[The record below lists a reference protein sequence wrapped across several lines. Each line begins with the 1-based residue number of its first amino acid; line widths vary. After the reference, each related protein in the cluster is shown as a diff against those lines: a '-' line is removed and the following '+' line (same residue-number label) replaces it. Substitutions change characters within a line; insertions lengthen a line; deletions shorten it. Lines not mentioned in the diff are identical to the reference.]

1 MAEKQYLSTKTAY
14 PKTRREDCVCNI
26 CRQTVQKLSDD
37 HVPPKGTFKPG
48 TIRVHC
54 YPESHQGEIHRTHI
68 SHNGLK
74 FRTICSSCN
83 NNLGSMY
90 DVHLKKFLNR
100 LSSALSSPLILP
112 NPLMIKGHPTAIIK
126 AIMGHILAAKT
137 DVCNGDADKATRDY
151 LFNDNAILPSSIRL
165 FCWYYPYGG
174 TIIATDRI
182 DADLINCGSVWY
194 SVIKYYPL
202 AFLLM
207 SNGNGM
213 SDPNVT
219 ELTKYNHNNE
229 QEEIDIPIYL
239 HKFPIDYPEGNAH
252 NKHMA
257 RLVYDGRTDILTKP
271 VWPIGKFAN

>member
-1 MAEKQYLSTKTAY
+1 MVEKQYLSTKTAY

-48 TIRVHC
+48 TIRIHC

-100 LSSALSSPLILP
+100 LSSTLSSPLILP

-151 LFNDNAILPSSIRL
+151 LFNDNAILPSNIRL
-165 FCWYYPYGG
+165 FC
-174 TIIATDRI
+174 
-182 DADLINCGSVWY
+182 
-194 SVIKYYPL
+194 
-202 AFLLM
+202 
-207 SNGNGM
+207 
-213 SDPNVT
+213 
-219 ELTKYNHNNE
+219 
-229 QEEIDIPIYL
+229 
-239 HKFPIDYPEGNAH
+239 
-252 NKHMA
+252 
-257 RLVYDGRTDILTKP
+257 
-271 VWPIGKFAN
+271 